1 MYTRFSYISYLVSSI
16 LPSALMRLI
25 SCFSIFTL
33 KSNAFLSPNTTTLTS
48 PKETNEQNRVS
59 DRLC

>member
-16 LPSALMRLI
+16 RPSALMRLI

-33 KSNAFLSPNTTTLTS
+33 KSNAFLSHIIQRNQQTDQSL
-48 PKETNEQNRVS
+48 R
-59 DRLC
+59 